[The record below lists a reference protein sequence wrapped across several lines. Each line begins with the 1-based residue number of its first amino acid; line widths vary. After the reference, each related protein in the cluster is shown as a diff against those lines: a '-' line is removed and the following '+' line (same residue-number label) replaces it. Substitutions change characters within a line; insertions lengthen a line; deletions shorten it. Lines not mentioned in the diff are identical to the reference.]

1 MPRGINLEELKAKF
15 NSGLRPALRPAS
27 PGGQGPNTDLIA
39 ELKSANWTASL
50 KKTDRKKKKQQEE
63 NKVCPKSLSTTV
75 NYICLVI
82 VLITIDPQVLLQR
95 PTAIE
100 QHCLV
105 YKDRST

>member
-27 PGGQGPNTDLIA
+27 PGSQGPNTDLIA

-63 NKVCPKSLSTTV
+63 NKVCTRPFAI
-75 NYICLVI
+75 YIYFVHALYWHSYPRCYFI
-82 VLITIDPQVLLQR
+82 I
-95 PTAIE
+95 
-100 QHCLV
+100 
-105 YKDRST
+105 